1 LLRAGA
7 SRFGLFKIIA
17 CSSTARAR
25 ESFGG
30 IGEYAAMKIV
40 DWKIYAPDL
49 NSHVFVELIT
59 DEGPTGWGAAYSLKG
74 QAMGAFSW
82 LKRFVVG
89 ENPLEIERVTEK
101 LHQMTFWVGRGG
113 AMTHA
118 ISAINIALWDVT
130 GKALKQPVSVLLG
143 GRRCRAVPAYGSAL
157 FLPLE
162 TLSERIHKMNALGFR
177 AIKLGWEPFGRQGI
191 AEDEDLIRTAQRAA
205 APGTTLMID
214 AGGSAP
220 FWRLRFKDALE
231 RAKMLA
237 NYGVYWFE
245 EALAPDDIEGY
256 ARLRDL
262 SPVKISHGEVL
273 TRRQSF
279 IPYFRRGA
287 MDIVQPDAS
296 KVGGLSEIRRIAWMA
311 EEHGI
316 DLVPHGWNTAVGVAA
331 DIHLVSTLSSRSYVE
346 FNVGNEL
353 VEKIIDPPFRLDSD
367 GNLPVP
373 ETPGLG
379 INIDRDRLKHYE
391 QTGFFTPT
399 WDWDNQNA
407 V

>member
-1 LLRAGA
+1 
-7 SRFGLFKIIA
+7 
-17 CSSTARAR
+17 
-25 ESFGG
+25 
-30 IGEYAAMKIV
+30 
-40 DWKIYAPDL
+40 
-49 NSHVFVELIT
+49 
-59 DEGPTGWGAAYSLKG
+59 
-74 QAMGAFSW
+74 
-82 LKRFVVG
+82 
-89 ENPLEIERVTEK
+89 
-101 LHQMTFWVGRGG
+101 MTFWVGRGG

-118 ISAINIALWDVT
+118 ISAINVALWDVA
-130 GKALKQPVSVLLG
+130 GKALKQPISVLLG
-143 GRRCRAVPAYGSAL
+143 GRHRSAVSAYGSAL
-157 FLPLE
+157 FLPVE
-162 TLSERIHKMNALGFR
+162 TLAQRIQHMNGLGFR
-177 AIKLGWEPFGRQGI
+177 AIKLGWEPFGRQSL
-191 AEDEDLIRTAQRAA
+191 AEDEDLIRTARRAA
-205 APGTTLMID
+205 TDGTALFVD

-220 FWRLRFKDALE
+220 FWKLRVKDALE

-245 EALAPDDIEGY
+245 EPLAPDDIEGY
-256 ARLRDL
+256 VRLTEL
-262 SPVKISHGEVL
+262 SPIKISHGEVL

-331 DIHLVSTLSSRSYVE
+331 DVHLVSTLPSRSFVE

-353 VEKIIDPPFRLDSD
+353 VEQIGDPPFRLDSN
-367 GNLPVP
+367 GMLAVP

-379 INIDRDRLKHYE
+379 ISVDRDRLKHFE
-391 QTGFFTPT
+391 ATGFSTPT
-399 WDWDNQNA
+399 WDWDKQNA